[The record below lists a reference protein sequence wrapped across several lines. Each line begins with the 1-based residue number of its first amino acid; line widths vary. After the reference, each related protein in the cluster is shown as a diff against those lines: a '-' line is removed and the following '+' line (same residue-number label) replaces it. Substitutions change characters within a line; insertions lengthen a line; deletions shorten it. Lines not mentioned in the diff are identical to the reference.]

1 MKIQYARVKY
11 PEVKLNRRDSV
22 KLRGYFGSK
31 YIDVQAMHNHG
42 KDGFVYQYPKVQYK
56 VVDSVPYIIGLSECA
71 DMVTSI
77 GLTECNIKI
86 GTECMDLGNPVIETN
101 YEEFGICDGMRNYE
115 FATAW
120 IALNQE
126 NARKYE
132 AAKRAGK
139 EEMLRKILIGNLISM
154 SKGFHYDVKDRIV
167 AELDVEE
174 VRTILKNQDMVAFIG
189 RFSTNFTI
197 PEYVGVGKSVSRG
210 FGTIREI

>member
-56 VVDSVPYIIGLSECA
+56 VVDNIPYIIGLEECA
-71 DMVTSI
+71 DLVASI
-77 GLTECNIKI
+77 GLTECDIKI
-86 GTECMDLGNPVIETN
+86 GTERMNLGNPVIETSN
-101 YEEFGICDGMRNYE
+101 KDFGICDEMQNYE
-115 FATAW
+115 FTTAW

-132 AAKRAGK
+132 VANRAGK

-154 SKGFHYDVKDRIV
+154 SKGFHYDIKDRIV
-167 AELDVEE
+167 AELDIQE
-174 VRTILKNQDMVAFIG
+174 VRTVLKDQDMVAFIG

-197 PEYVGVGKSVSRG
+197 PDYVGIGKSVSRG
-210 FGTIREI
+210 FGTVRTI